1 MPPRAT
7 RSAKKQA
14 ATPPSKELL
23 KAIDTVDAARLRTII
38 KDLCATNSALKLSL
52 ESQWLILGKDIA
64 RYHADTDSEDAGYSD
79 EDENETNEQYE
90 ARRQLQEAERS
101 KRPIKLDAQDFTS
114 RFVECENCEEE
125 FDLGDN
131 LRGWCVWHPGTLLPS
146 KTSIPSIPFPNMA
159 YTLIRRQRNRRR
171 PQNLG

>member
-1 MPPRAT
+1 MPARAT
-7 RSAKKQA
+7 RSTSKQT
-14 ATPPSKELL
+14 ATPRSEELL

-38 KDLCATNSALKLSL
+38 KDLYTTNSALKQSL
-52 ESQWLILGKDIA
+52 ESQWLILGKEVVQ
-64 RYHADTDSEDAGYSD
+64 YHADTDSEDAGYSD
-79 EDENETNEQYE
+79 EGENETNEQYE

-131 LRGWCVWHPGTLLPS
+131 LRGWCVWHPGTLLPPQ
-146 KTSIPSIPFPNMA
+146 TLNLSIFF
-159 YTLIRRQRNRRR
+159 
-171 PQNLG
+171 GHG